1 MATSEQEQPGAENWY
16 IQRMREA
23 YLADPA
29 SLDESWRRYFSTQS
43 APPQLRAAKPPMS
56 PLQREQETAQAP
68 TSTRVLAEEAFAH
81 DTAQAG
87 TNEESVTR
95 SDLPPA
101 PPSMI
106 AEASSPYTR
115 QLRTHSAAMR
125 SSNTLNEDE
134 SALLKGVA

>member
-1 MATSEQEQPGAENWY
+1 MATSDQEQPGAENWY

-43 APPQLRAAKPPMS
+43 APPQLRAAKPP
-56 PLQREQETAQAP
+56 LQREQETTQAP
-68 TSTRVLAEEAFAH
+68 TSTHILAEEAFAH

-95 SDLPPA
+95 
-101 PPSMI
+101 
-106 AEASSPYTR
+106 
-115 QLRTHSAAMR
+115 
-125 SSNTLNEDE
+125 
-134 SALLKGVA
+134 